1 MKHLAILG
9 LFLLANLA
17 RVAGAGERKELAV
30 TPGDGRFFGGEEV
43 TRSIVCADAREETVC
58 RWALVLPDDQV
69 VEQGTLTLARA
80 AGEARGEFVT
90 HMPPVTQRLNFY
102 LVVQVEAR
110 GAFREER
117 RYLETIFPAGPE
129 AEDLEQLSGLRIGLL
144 DPGGTTGRVLTEMKV
159 PFTQLSANMGLG
171 AFSGDVI
178 VVGEDALTEAPATL
192 LLAEERAGQGVT
204 VVVLAQKTWPPAH
217 LRPRWFRGVTG
228 PQPSEPEAL
237 STRAE
242 LLRDLLA
249 DDLNN
254 WRRPVGPG
262 EPEGPQP
269 ATWVGLRVPGW
280 GNRRLHLGSPGAA
293 TATEA
298 FLLEYLTGEGRVF
311 LTTVPMVAWYERE
324 PVARVLLRNLLLLA
338 AADRK
343 AAWKR
348 LALWGDPKGRLV
360 SWLRELGLQA
370 PLNPV
375 NLAEVDVVVV
385 EGGASLSTVFPK
397 HEKEQA
403 EELLRFTGRGGTVF
417 LIGLKAEVL
426 PEYEG
431 LLPKGTTLTE
441 TKVEQVLF
449 ERKEPLLWG
458 IPPDALGRLAA
469 NWEAVAVPE
478 FPAEAKAE
486 ALTKPPLIVRLPAGK
501 GAVLLVQVPF
511 GEREREGRPTEE
523 QAKCLLS
530 QILTNLGVRLSE
542 PGSGGK
548 EESR

>member
-1 MKHLAILG
+1 MKRLAILG
-9 LFLLANLA
+9 LLFLGHLAA
-17 RVAGAGERKELAV
+17 VGVAGEQKELAV
-30 TPGDGRFFGGEEV
+30 TPGDGRFFGGEQV
-43 TRSIVCADAREETVC
+43 SRSIVCADVGEETVC
-58 RWALVLPDDQV
+58 RWALVLPDEQV
-69 VEQGTLTLARA
+69 VEEGTLTLARA

-102 LVVQVEAR
+102 LVVQLRAR
-110 GAFREER
+110 GTFVEER
-117 RYLETIFPAGPE
+117 RYWETVFPAGPG
-129 AEDLEQLSGLRIGLL
+129 AEDLEQLRGLRMGLL
-144 DPGGTTGRVLTEMKV
+144 DPAGTTAPVLAQMKV
-159 PFTQLSANMGLG
+159 PFSELSANMGLG

-178 VVGEDALTEAPATL
+178 IVGEDALTEAPATL
-192 LLAEERAGQGVT
+192 LLAEERARRGVT
-204 VVVLAQKTWPPAH
+204 VVVLAQKTWPPTH
-217 LRPRWFRGVTG
+217 LWPLWFLGVRG
-228 PQPSEPEAL
+228 PETSYASAL

-242 LLRDLLA
+242 LGRDLLR

-254 WRRPVGPG
+254 WRRSPAPG
-262 EPEGPQP
+262 EPEGTQL
-269 ATWVGLRVPGW
+269 ATWKALRVPEW
-280 GNRRLHLGSPGAA
+280 GNRRLHLGSRGAA
-293 TATEA
+293 SATEA
-298 FLLEYLTGEGRVF
+298 FLFEYRVGDGRVF
-311 LTTVPMVAWYERE
+311 LTTMPMVTCYERE
-324 PVARVLLRNLLLLA
+324 PVARVLLRNVLLLA

-343 AAWKR
+343 AEWKR

-360 SWLRELGLQA
+360 SWLRELGLEA

-375 NLAEVDVVVV
+375 NLAEMDVIVV
-385 EGGASLSTVFPK
+385 EGGASLATFFPR

-403 EELLRFTGRGGTVF
+403 EELVRFTGRGGTVF

-458 IPPDALGRLAA
+458 IPPDAFGRFVA
-469 NWEAVAVPE
+469 NWEAVVLPE
-478 FPAEAKAE
+478 FPGEAKAE
-486 ALTKPPLIVRLPAGK
+486 ALTKPPLLVRLPAGK
-501 GAVLLVQVPF
+501 GAVLLVQAPF
-511 GEREREGRPTEE
+511 GEPEREGRPTEE

-542 PGSGGK
+542 PAGGGK